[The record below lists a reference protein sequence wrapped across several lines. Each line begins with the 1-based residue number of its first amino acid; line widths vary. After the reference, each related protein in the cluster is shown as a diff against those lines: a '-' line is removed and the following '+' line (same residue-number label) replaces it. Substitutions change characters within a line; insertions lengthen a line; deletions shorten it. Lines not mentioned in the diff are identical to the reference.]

1 MEPRSDRVLRL
12 KTSEAPN
19 DVAESL
25 SDSATVASR
34 RRPSKAM
41 VVGLGLLALF
51 FVVKAWG
58 VEPVRVHHDSMRPNL
73 RDGDALLIDKFSYL
87 WRDPRVGEIVTAHL
101 PGTGESVVKR
111 VVALGG
117 DSIGIV
123 DGVLTR
129 NGQPVDD
136 SYANR
141 ENMAGYFWGPV
152 DVPEGQVFLL
162 GDNRIESVDSRDYGP
177 VPVDSIDGR
186 LLVRFWPL

>member
-12 KTSEAPN
+12 KTSEAPDN
-19 DVAESL
+19 VAESL

-34 RRPSKAM
+34 RRGSKAM

-51 FVVKAWG
+51 FMVRAWG

-73 RDGDALLIDKFSYL
+73 RNGDALLIDKFSYL
-87 WRDPRVGEIVTAHL
+87 WREPRVGEIVTAHL
-101 PGTGESVVKR
+101 PDTGESVVKR
-111 VVALGG
+111 VVAVGG
-117 DSIGIV
+117 DSIGII

-141 ENMAGYFWGPV
+141 ENMAGYFWGPI
-152 DVPEGQVFLL
+152 DVPKGQVFLM
-162 GDNRIESVDSRDYGP
+162 GDNRLDSVDSRDYGP